1 MISQKMQDAINSQ
14 IQAEM
19 YSANLY
25 LAMSVYCEGKSL
37 KGFANWLKVQY
48 QEETFHVMKFI
59 TYLVDRGGK
68 VRLGTIDAPPAEFG
82 TLSELFEKVLDHER
96 HVTSLINKLY
106 EVAVEEKDFAAQIFL
121 QWFINEQVEEE
132 SSASEVIDKLAVI
145 GEKTADILYL
155 DKELSTRTFVPPA
168 DGNANATA

>member
-1 MISQKMQDAINSQ
+1 MISQKVQDAINSQ

-37 KGFANWLKVQY
+37 KGFANWLNVQY
-48 QEETFHVMKFI
+48 QEETSHAMKFI
-59 TYLVDRGGK
+59 AYLVDRGGK
-68 VRLGTIDAPPAEFG
+68 VRIGTIDAPPCEFG
-82 TLSELFEKVLDHER
+82 TLAELFAKVLAHEQ
-96 HVTSLINKLY
+96 HVTGLINKLY
-106 EVAVEEKDFAAQIFL
+106 EVAVAEKDFAAQIFL

-132 SSASEVIDKLAVI
+132 ASASEVIDKLAVV

-155 DKELSTRTFVPPA
+155 DKEMAARTFVPPA
-168 DGNANATA
+168 DGTATA

>member
-1 MISQKMQDAINSQ
+1 MISQKVQEAINGQ

-25 LAMSVYCEGKSL
+25 LAMSVYCESKSL

-48 QEETFHVMKFI
+48 QEEMSHATKFI
-59 TYLVDRGGK
+59 TYLLDRNGK
-68 VRLGTIDAPPAEFG
+68 VRIATIDAPPSEFG
-82 TLSELFEKVLDHER
+82 TLSELFGKVLDHEQ
-96 HVTSLINKLY
+96 HVTQLIGKVY
-106 EVAVEEKDFAAQIFL
+106 EVAVAEKDFAAQIFL

-132 SSASEVIDKLAVI
+132 SNASEVIDKLAVI

-168 DGNANATA
+168 DNTNIIA